1 MMDTCF
7 LSIIIPVYNGELY
20 LRETIRS
27 ILQQPCK
34 DFELI
39 LLNDGS
45 NDCSLDICKEYE
57 SDLVRVYSHENMG
70 VSRTRN
76 KGISLAKGQAFI
88 FLDQDDAMRS
98 NFYTEVMRNRM
109 LSFIKDGVELFVTG
123 AWNCDGALKRGSF
136 MSIEK
141 KKKGLFEGHSDELS
155 WGNMYTF
162 NMNIF
167 SRTLFY
173 DKDNN
178 PTSVRFFDLPLDV
191 ETIFR
196 HITLY
201 AARKI
206 YFSDDFNFCIRRNN
220 VESVS
225 SNWNWNKVYQVKIP
239 AYYDLINWHKKNYVT
254 DSKAIEGAEKTL
266 LRVVEEGIHIANG
279 TSFFNEFNSFLRDLS
294 FYEKLIELIDK
305 YPKDALLLRQFLV
318 NPKEIFNI
326 KKKKYKVVTS
336 FLWKIYGYFCKMNE
350 VNIRKEV
357 LKI

>member
-1 MMDTCF
+1 MDICF

-20 LRETIRS
+20 LRETIKS

-45 NDCSLDICKEYE
+45 NDSSLAICKEYE
-57 SDLVRVYSHENMG
+57 SDIVRVYNHENMG

-76 KGISLAKGQAFI
+76 KGISLAKGQVII

-98 NFYTEVMRNRM
+98 NFYTEDMRNRL
-109 LSFIKDGVELFVTG
+109 LSFFNDGVELLVTG

-141 KKKGLFEGHSDELS
+141 RKKGLFKGHSDELS
-155 WGNMYTF
+155 WGYMYTF

-173 DKDNN
+173 DEDNN

-196 HITLY
+196 HIALY
-201 AARKI
+201 AAKKI

-220 VESVS
+220 GESVS

-239 AYYDLINWHKKNYVT
+239 AYYHLINWHKRYYGA
-254 DSKAIEGAEKTL
+254 DIEAIEGAEKAL
-266 LRVVEEGIHIANG
+266 LRVVEEAINIAKKTN
-279 TSFFNEFNSFLRDLS
+279 SLNELNSFLKECS
-294 FYEKLIELIDK
+294 FYDKLLVLKGK
-305 YPKDALLLRQFLV
+305 YPNNTLLLRQFLE
-318 NPKEIFNI
+318 NPNEIHYIND
-326 KKKKYKVVTS
+326 KKYKV
-336 FLWKIYGYFCKMNE
+336 FAGLMWKIYGC
-350 VNIRKEV
+350 IRKMKEV
-357 LKI
+357 DIRKKLLKI